1 MITCSH
7 LCNKHETCTAFAFD
21 PALKCSFVNGTQN
34 LVKTSKKNPE
44 ALKLG
49 IANYPSL
56 SLVPHFLILHDSN
69 KLEDYSLD
77 PVISPPIE
85 YGSWPIEI
93 FPPSLNPTNQRG
105 FASVLMSDM
114 TINVRQYE
122 YGFKPGKNYFHW
134 NFEKNSDPV
143 AFSTVQN
150 DIAYRNYG
158 AVASGFGKIYI
169 HSGEQDPGKKIK
181 SKNFQSTRLILRIQP
196 IGQFLVKLPKW
207 HFLTHAWNSKIFWAK

>member
-93 FPPSLNPTNQRG
+93 FPPSSNPINQRG

-169 HSGEQDPGKKIK
+169 HSGEQDPGKKYVV
-181 SKNFQSTRLILRIQP
+181 QSNLALR
-196 IGQFLVKLPKW
+196 
-207 HFLTHAWNSKIFWAK
+207 NC

>member
-1 MITCSH
+1 MISCSH
-7 LCNKHETCTAFAFD
+7 LCNKHETCSAFAFD
-21 PALKCSFVNGTQN
+21 PALKCAFVNGTQN

-93 FPPSLNPTNQRG
+93 FPPSSDPSNQRARG

-122 YGFKPGKNYFHW
+122 QGSKNYFHW

-150 DIAYRNYG
+150 DKAYRNFG

-169 HSGEQDPGKKIK
+169 HSGEQDPGKKNVVHIY
-181 SKNFQSTRLILRIQP
+181 NFL
-196 IGQFLVKLPKW
+196 
-207 HFLTHAWNSKIFWAK
+207 

>member
-169 HSGEQDPGKKIK
+169 HSGEQDPGKK
-181 SKNFQSTRLILRIQP
+181 N
-196 IGQFLVKLPKW
+196 VV
-207 HFLTHAWNSKIFWAK
+207 

>member
-34 LVKTSKKNPE
+34 LVKTSRKNPD

-77 PVISPPIE
+77 PEISPPIE

-93 FPPSLNPTNQRG
+93 FPPANPSNRRD

-114 TINVRQYE
+114 TLNIRQFE
-122 YGFKPGKNYFHW
+122 SGGSFAKKYFHW
-134 NFEKNSDPV
+134 NFEKNSNPV
-143 AFSTVQN
+143 AFSTG
-150 DIAYRNYG
+150 DIAFRNYG
-158 AVASGFGKIYI
+158 TAASGFGKIYI
-169 HSGEQDPGKKIK
+169 HSGRQDPGRNMYIFEIINYYILW
-181 SKNFQSTRLILRIQP
+181 SKE
-196 IGQFLVKLPKW
+196 V
-207 HFLTHAWNSKIFWAK
+207 HVH

>member
-1 MITCSH
+1 MISCSH
-7 LCNKHETCTAFAFD
+7 LCNKHETCSAFAFD

-93 FPPSLNPTNQRG
+93 FPPASDPSNQRARG

-122 YGFKPGKNYFHW
+122 QGSKNYFHW
-134 NFEKNSDPV
+134 NFEKNSVGIYEEFLEDTTSSYVFPSRYRKV
-143 AFSTVQN
+143 HTLTGSSDNSHLSGNALFSDRKEHLCN
-150 DIAYRNYG
+150 D
-158 AVASGFGKIYI
+158 S
-169 HSGEQDPGKKIK
+169 
-181 SKNFQSTRLILRIQP
+181 
-196 IGQFLVKLPKW
+196 
-207 HFLTHAWNSKIFWAK
+207 